1 MLKEQSINEIK
12 GKLTP
17 VFNAYGVRSAI
28 LFGSI
33 AKGTAT
39 DKSDIDL
46 LVDSR
51 LKGLRFV
58 GLMEDVCRAAQM
70 PVDLL
75 DVSHIEKGSPIDRE
89 IKSTG
94 VTIYEK

>member
-1 MLKEQSINEIK
+1 MLKEQTINEIK

-58 GLMEDVCRAAQM
+58 GLMEDVRRAAQM